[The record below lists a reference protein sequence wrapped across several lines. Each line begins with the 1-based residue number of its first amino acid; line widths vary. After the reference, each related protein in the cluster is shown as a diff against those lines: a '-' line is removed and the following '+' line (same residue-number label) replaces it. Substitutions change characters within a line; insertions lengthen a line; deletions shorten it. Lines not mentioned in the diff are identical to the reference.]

1 MEILNETIQ
10 NTLNSFDWSFCISVN
25 VLTYIIVKTFKKRL
39 STWMKRIIML
49 FVVLLIGVVEYFLGM
64 DIKCLINS
72 AILAPVSWSW
82 IFKPLCE
89 KFNIN
94 YKKEEAIC
102 QKEEEE

>member
-25 VLTYIIVKTFKKRL
+25 VLTYIIVKTFKMKL
-39 STWMKRIIML
+39 STWMKRLVMVL
-49 FVVLLIGVVEYFLGM
+49 VVLILGIGEYFLGM

-94 YKKEEAIC
+94 YKKKDEEVT
-102 QKEEEE
+102 KDE